1 MRPEVAK
8 AVKIAR
14 GGSINVRLVSGDHL
28 KTAIDFAVQAKII
41 KREEAKTACM
51 TGEEFRN
58 AAGGIRADRTGSH
71 FLEDP
76 GAFANLINKRKIRVI
91 ARARPEDKIL
101 LATGLKELKKTV
113 ALTGDGI
120 NDIEGLRISDVGF
133 SMGSGVSA
141 AKDASKM
148 ILVDDNL
155 MSIINAVLWGR
166 NIYANVRKF
175 IQFQF
180 TVNFSALV
188 LMLIVAL
195 VEGAPLF
202 TVVQLLWINMIMDLM
217 AALALAAEPPSPST
231 ILNPPVRRAD
241 NIITQIMWRQILGM
255 TAYIVG
261 MMILMF
267 FTIESILETSGKKS
281 TLLFNTFIYLNLFNE
296 INCRKVSAQGFNV
309 FEHIHRNI
317 YFIAVFAATVGIQL
331 VMV

>member
-1 MRPEVAK
+1 
-8 AVKIAR
+8 
-14 GGSINVRLVSGDHL
+14 
-28 KTAIDFAVQAKII
+28 
-41 KREEAKTACM
+41 M
-51 TGEEFRN
+51 TGEEFRK
-58 AAGGIRADRTGSH
+58 AAGGIRADRLGSH

-76 GAFANLINKRKIRVI
+76 SAFANLINKRKIRVI
-91 ARARPEDKIL
+91 ARARPEDKVL
-101 LATGLKELKKTV
+101 LAVGLKELKRTV
-113 ALTGDGI
+113 ALTGEGI

-166 NIYANVRKF
+166 NIYSNVRKF

-188 LMLIVAL
+188 LILVVAL

-202 TVVQLLWINMIMDLM
+202 SVVQLLWINMIMDLM

-231 ILNPPVRRAD
+231 ILNPPVRKGD
-241 NIITQIMWRQILGM
+241 NIITQVMWRQILGM

-261 MMILMF
+261 MMVLMF
-267 FTIESILETSGKKS
+267 FTIESILETQGKRL

-296 INCRKVSAQGFNV
+296 INCRKVSADGFNV
-309 FEHIHRNI
+309 FEHIYRNI
-317 YFIAVFAATVGIQL
+317 YFIAVFAATIGIQL